1 MVRYSGQF
9 HLVINHINDKKKT
22 KRNFKN
28 TLYMY
33 VSYSFNNKNQTMKK
47 LIKFHKI
54 VTKYIH

>member
-1 MVRYSGQF
+1 MVRHSGQF
-9 HLVINHINDKKKT
+9 HLVINHIHDKKET